1 MNLERETLIR
11 RSCVI
16 RRLNVSVR
24 FLGGDVMEHKYAP
37 AAIDGVKKSNKP
49 LNLTTKGCDDLT

>member
-1 MNLERETLIR
+1 M
-11 RSCVI
+11 I